1 MKKLNVLIIED
12 SIYAADINIRQI
24 KRSGFMVEHTIVT
37 NSSSMKT
44 ELEKQKWDLILS
56 DNSMPNFNAIRALQE
71 RNLVDRTVPFII
83 VSEQITQEE
92 LNIAYSNGCNGF
104 IPKEDLSQLGAL
116 VTYLFKE

>member
-37 NSSSMKT
+37 NCSSMKT

-56 DNSMPNFNAIRALQE
+56 DNSMPNFNAVRALQE

-92 LNIAYSNGCNGF
+92 LNAAYSNGCNGF
-104 IPKEDLSQLGAL
+104 IPKEDLAQLGAL
-116 VTYLFKE
+116 VTYLFKA